1 MSVLVLE
8 NSENF
13 QKFAENFRKLV
24 SAPQG
29 WLSFGESWLV
39 SPTNLLVEDSKSVI
53 NYDKSG
59 VLSQFA
65 PFFGHYVLRLAVC
78 VGVQHKRTLELCHS
92 LKQLCHDLLSFC
104 QGLWANA
111 PIRGWRITISSNK
124 NFCHTCHG
132 LRHHH
137 QLKSPKRSEGV
148 KSTG

>member
-1 MSVLVLE
+1 MLELE

-13 QKFAENFRKLV
+13 PDFAENFRNPLSLPQKL
-24 SAPQG
+24 G
-29 WLSFGESWLV
+29 CLSIELARFAHF
-39 SPTNLLVEDSKSVI
+39 LLVEDSKSVI

-104 QGLWANA
+104 QGLWLKIRECS
-111 PIRGWRITISSNK
+111 PISIFYYFNP
-124 NFCHTCHG
+124 
-132 LRHHH
+132 H
-137 QLKSPKRSEGV
+137 QTLSFLS
-148 KSTG
+148 

>member
-1 MSVLVLE
+1 MSELE

-13 QKFAENFRKLV
+13 PDFAENFRNLV
-24 SAPQG
+24 NAPQKLG
-29 WLSFGESWLV
+29 CLSIELARYAHF
-39 SPTNLLVEDSKSVI
+39 LLVEDSKSVM

-65 PFFGHYVLRLAVC
+65 PFFDNYVLLFAVC
-78 VGVQHKRTLELCHS
+78 ASVQHKHTEELCHG
-92 LKQLCHDLLSFC
+92 LEQLCHDLLSFC